1 MKKHLALFIAF
12 TILTTSLSCV
22 PISAHAETNDTAH
35 EKILCETT
43 EYFEDGSSATII
55 VTEESSASARSAS
68 YTKSGLKHYT
78 FYDQNKKE
86 LWRFT
91 VHGTFTVNPGV
102 SATCTESSYS
112 ITIYDDT
119 WKNDLAS
126 VYHSGNQAIGHAIF
140 IKKLLFFTVD
150 TQDCN
155 VILTCDA
162 NGNLF

>member
-12 TILTTSLSCV
+12 TILTISLSRA
-22 PISAHAETNDTAH
+22 PISAYAETNDAVH

-55 VTEESSASARSAS
+55 VTEESSAPTRSAS
-68 YTKSGLKHYT
+68 YSRSGSKYYI

-91 VHGTFTVNPGV
+91 VYGTFTVNSGV

-119 WKNDLAS
+119 WENESAS
-126 VYHSGNQAIGHAIF
+126 VYHSGNQAIGHAVF
-140 IKKLLFFTVD
+140 IKKYLFFTVD
-150 TQDCN
+150 TQNCN
-155 VILTCDA
+155 VVLTCDA
-162 NGNLF
+162 NGNLY